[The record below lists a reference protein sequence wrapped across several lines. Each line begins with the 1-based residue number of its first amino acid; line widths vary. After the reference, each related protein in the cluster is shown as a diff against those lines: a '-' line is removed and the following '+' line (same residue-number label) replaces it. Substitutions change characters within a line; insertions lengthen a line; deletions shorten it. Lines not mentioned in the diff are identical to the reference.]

1 MLTRSGHGEA
11 APAAVRVVLEKR
23 VDADCPYPLMGC
35 YTCRHDGQLTLLL
48 DNEYSFWT
56 SKEVLC
62 SVLVT
67 PPPQQ
72 HKAESAAGGSA
83 HQ

>member
-1 MLTRSGHGEA
+1 
-11 APAAVRVVLEKR
+11 
-23 VDADCPYPLMGC
+23 
-35 YTCRHDGQLTLLL
+35 LTLLL

-67 PPPQQ
+67 PPQQ

-83 HQ
+83 H